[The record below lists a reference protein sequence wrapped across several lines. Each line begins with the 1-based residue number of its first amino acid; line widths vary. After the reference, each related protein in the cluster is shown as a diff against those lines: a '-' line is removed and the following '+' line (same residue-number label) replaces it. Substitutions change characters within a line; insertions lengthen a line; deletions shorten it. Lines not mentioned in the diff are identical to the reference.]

1 MRRIRGCELGRST
14 GVAGLTGPW
23 FMIRSDPSLHISNQY
38 LQQIVFGHDRGLA
51 SQSLRITKTLP
62 IQPPAAAE
70 KSVGPSGARGLEAG
84 QAPRLSPA
92 AVGGGT
98 QHSARRRA
106 AEAHCGIRGACHKV
120 QAHSKSP
127 PRPPTTLGGAGMASC
142 NGRAQQEP
150 PTPIQTSNSA
160 TQPRGCSRTLSA
172 AVARVPSGLSLT
184 VTPTHTGQQNKV
196 ATDWQSI
203 GASPTPGPARE
214 KKTRPLR
221 RPWRPYS
228 IFGRLVSGIGNGMF
242 GALFS

>member
-120 QAHSKSP
+120 QAHKK
-127 PRPPTTLGGAGMASC
+127 PTTPTNNPWRRGDGIMQRPCPTRAPNSHPNIQFGDAASWVFA
-142 NGRAQQEP
+142 NSVSGSSARPVRAQPHSDTNTHRSTEQ
-150 PTPIQTSNSA
+150 
-160 TQPRGCSRTLSA
+160 
-172 AVARVPSGLSLT
+172 SG
-184 VTPTHTGQQNKV
+184 
-196 ATDWQSI
+196 D
-203 GASPTPGPARE
+203 
-214 KKTRPLR
+214 
-221 RPWRPYS
+221 
-228 IFGRLVSGIGNGMF
+228 
-242 GALFS
+242 